1 MGLDMYLNRM
11 PRYKD
16 VTADQID
23 AIEDY
28 FEWIANKESGNKY
41 ANCTFLIL

>member
-16 VTADQID
+16 TTIREID
-23 AIEDY
+23 AIEWY
-28 FEWIANKESGNKY
+28 LN
-41 ANCTFLIL
+41 